1 MGGALDDARA
11 PRPCDGRVIAMRP
24 SPAFIAL
31 RYATLALFFLFLL
44 APLGV
49 LVAVSFNPTA
59 MIFPPQGFTLKWYA
73 VILDKP
79 DFLHAAWASTK
90 LAALTAALGTACGV
104 FAALGLKNY
113 GGPLKGAISGL
124 LMSPLFIPAVIVAL
138 ALFQIIFTLGIQ
150 ANVWVLLAAHIVVT
164 LPYPVRNVMAQLDGF
179 DQRLE
184 EAALTVG
191 ATPRQALLRVTLP
204 LLRASIVPSLVIVFI
219 LSWNNYTVSVFLAD
233 KNWTTLPLQLRAYLQ
248 YEYEPF
254 VAAMSTVLIV
264 ASTVLLF
271 VMDRLVGLGPK
282 RK

>member
-11 PRPCDGRVIAMRP
+11 PRPRDGGVILMRP

-90 LAALTAALGTACGV
+90 LAALTAVLGTACGV

-113 GGPLKGAISGL
+113 GGPLKSAISGL